1 MRLRSLLFALSLA
14 TWCGGAASQAQDIP
28 AELWDR
34 PRAASDI
41 AAQDTIKRAVLAT
54 LAQPEA
60 QLVIHHANAQEP
72 LLQAEELRSW
82 LAALAV
88 DPRRIVLRSDLA
100 AGSPLR
106 IEVIP

>member
-1 MRLRSLLFALSLA
+1 MRLRSILPAIFVGLSG
-14 TWCGGAASQAQDIP
+14 TVAAQGQDIP

-34 PRAASDI
+34 PRSATDI
-41 AAQDTIKRAVLAT
+41 AAQDTIKRAVVAA

-60 QLVIHHANAQEP
+60 QLVIHHPNAQEP

-88 DPRRIVLRSDLA
+88 DPKRIVLRSDLA
-100 AGSPLR
+100 AGSQLR
-106 IEVIP
+106 IEVLP